1 MATDQGPGSRLWN
14 SFANVDARRRRVVDC
29 GETAPT
35 RGEFGDTWADKA
47 FNVKGPDLFDIQR
60 RSHTDGNG

>member
-1 MATDQGPGSRLWN
+1 M
-14 SFANVDARRRRVVDC
+14 
-29 GETAPT
+29 